1 MRAVGALLRF
11 AHCRN
16 CLVAAVSGRAIDFA
30 RFVATLHSPRCR
42 VANAQSRASY
52 NITRDP
58 AARRRVGM
66 ICPAPGIGYEPPSNA
81 SRADGVTLIVALLN
95 P

>member
-16 CLVAAVSGRAIDFA
+16 CLAPAVSGRAFDFA
-30 RFVATLHSPRCR
+30 RFVATLHPPRCR

-52 NITRDP
+52 NIARDP
-58 AARRRVGM
+58 
-66 ICPAPGIGYEPPSNA
+66 GIEYEPPSNA